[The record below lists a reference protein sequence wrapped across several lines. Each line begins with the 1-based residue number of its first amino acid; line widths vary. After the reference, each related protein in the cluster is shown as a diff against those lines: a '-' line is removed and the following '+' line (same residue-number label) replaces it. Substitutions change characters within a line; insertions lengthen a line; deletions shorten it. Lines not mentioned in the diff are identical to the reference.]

1 MFAAIRRYR
10 VSPDTIDDLLHEV
23 DTDFA
28 ETIQER
34 DGFIGYECLDC
45 GDGML
50 MTISTFRD
58 REGAEASTEAAATWV
73 RDNLAGRFEIERLD
87 AMTGEVAVSRAR
99 EALLEP
105 AHR

>member
-1 MFAAIRRYR
+1 MYATIRRYR
-10 VSPDTIDDLLHEV
+10 VSGGSMDDLLHEV
-23 DTDFA
+23 DTGFA
-28 ETIQER
+28 ETIQEM

-45 GDGML
+45 GAGTL
-50 MTISTFRD
+50 VTISMFRD
-58 REGAEASTEAAATWV
+58 REMAEASTDAAAKWV
-73 RDNLAGRFEIERLD
+73 QANLADRYDIDRLD